1 MKFLL
6 LLSILLALVVC
17 FQATEARVRSPT
29 TSLTFTPSIQ
39 YTKLM
44 MLQKS
49 SRHYHYT
56 YSKTTGIISIQIKL
70 IWLGT
75 TDRIKYAYCS
85 SQRKRTKSV
94 DSHKIYTKRNTFIH
108 GEGGLMHTDSVYR
121 HRHGIQGESDTIS
134 VKNLQRVHTPHIY
147 TKLPHWSIW
156 WLCE

>member
-1 MKFLL
+1 MLFVFRAMKFLL

-85 SQRKRTKSV
+85 SYREREQKVLFHIKSTPKETLVFMKRVAWCTQIV
-94 DSHKIYTKRNTFIH
+94 F
-108 GEGGLMHTDSVYR
+108 TDIDTVYR
-121 HRHGIQGESDTIS
+121 Q
-134 VKNLQRVHTPHIY
+134 
-147 TKLPHWSIW
+147 
-156 WLCE
+156 